1 MSGYIDYKYDMTTSV
16 ANITYDQN
24 PSQGEVVLYNQTA
37 NALSY
42 LRNTKFVTDD
52 GRMFA
57 ATKEFTIPAGTMD
70 NPGTSA
76 VQLKATENDANNVL
90 M

>member
-1 MSGYIDYKYDMTTSV
+1 M
-16 ANITYDQN
+16 
-24 PSQGEVVLYNQTA
+24 LYNQTA